1 MRACG
6 KSASEMKEL
15 YLDNSAT
22 TPLLPEA
29 AEAIRLAFETYAN
42 PSSLHSAG
50 IAASKLL
57 AESRRTVAD
66 GSCLGA
72 SYTPVF
78 CGSGSEANNL
88 AIRGFCGL
96 GKHFDSKRIII
107 SDSEHPSVAASAE
120 SLSALGFETVMIPT
134 KGGELDLGA
143 LESELRRGAALV
155 SVMSVNNETGA
166 LYDIPA
172 ALSLC
177 RQLCPGAIFHTDAVQ
192 GFMRIPLTRC
202 ADMISV
208 SAHKI
213 GGPKGCGAL
222 FVRGD
227 LIRRRALS
235 PVVYGGGQESGLRS
249 GTENTAYAA
258 GFAAA
263 VRVWSERGR
272 EFAAE
277 MRETSLAFIDVI
289 TASGCRVNR
298 PPRTADYIISATL
311 PGIKSQVMLSFL
323 SSKGIYVSSGSACS
337 SKDRKISSSLKAFGL
352 SDRDADCTIRISL
365 SPAVSKKDA
374 EILGDALREG
384 IDKLVK
390 IK

>member
-1 MRACG
+1 
-6 KSASEMKEL
+6 MKEL

-57 AESRRTVAD
+57 AESRATVA
-66 GSCLGA
+66 GLSGLGPQYA
-72 SYTPVF
+72 AVF
-78 CGSGSEANNL
+78 CGSGSEGNNL
-88 AIRGFCGL
+88 AIRGFCGS

-120 SLSALGFETVMIPT
+120 SLSALGFETVRIPT
-134 KGGELDLGA
+134 KRGELDLGA
-143 LESELRRGAALV
+143 LEDELRKGAALV
-155 SVMSVNNETGA
+155 SIMSVNNETGA
-166 LYDIPA
+166 LYDTQA

-177 RQLCPGAIFHTDAVQ
+177 RRICPGALFHTDAVQ
-192 GFMRIPLTRC
+192 GFMRIPLTRG

-222 FVRGD
+222 FVREE
-227 LIRRRALS
+227 LLRRRALS
-235 PVVYGGGQESGLRS
+235 PVIYGGGQESGLRS
-249 GTENTAYAA
+249 GTENTASIA

-263 VRVWSERGR
+263 VRVWSERGQ
-272 EFAAE
+272 EFSSK
-277 MRETSLAFIDVI
+277 MRETSIAFIEAL
-289 TASGCRVNR
+289 TSAGCRVNR
-298 PPRTADYIISATL
+298 PPHAADYIISATL

-337 SKDRKISSSLKAFGL
+337 SKDRKISPSLRAFGL

-365 SPAVSKKDA
+365 SPAVEKEDA
-374 EILGDALREG
+374 GILAAAVREG
-384 IDKLVK
+384 IDKLVR

>member
-1 MRACG
+1 
-6 KSASEMKEL
+6 MKEL

-57 AESRRTVAD
+57 AESRAAVA
-66 GSCLGA
+66 GLSGLGPLYA
-72 SYTPVF
+72 AVF
-78 CGSGSEANNL
+78 CGSGSEGNNL
-88 AIRGFCGL
+88 AIRGFCGS

-120 SLSALGFETVMIPT
+120 SLEGLGFETVRIPT
-134 KGGELDLGA
+134 KRGELDLGA
-143 LESELRRGAALV
+143 LEDELRKGAALV
-155 SVMSVNNETGA
+155 SIMSVNNETGA
-166 LYDIPA
+166 TYDIPA
-172 ALSLC
+172 ALALC
-177 RQLCPGAIFHTDAVQ
+177 RRICPGALFHTDAVQ
-192 GFMRIPLTRC
+192 GFMRIPLTRG

-222 FVRGD
+222 FIRED
-227 LIRRRALS
+227 LLRRRALS
-235 PVVYGGGQESGLRS
+235 PVIYGGGQESGLRS
-249 GTENTAYAA
+249 GTENTASIA
-258 GFAAA
+258 GFAEA
-263 VRVWSERGR
+263 VRVWSERGQ
-272 EFAAE
+272 EFAAT
-277 MRETSLAFIDVI
+277 MRETSLAFIEAL
-289 TASGCRVNR
+289 TSAGCRVNR
-298 PPRTADYIISATL
+298 PQRAADYIISATL
-311 PGIKSQVMLSFL
+311 PEIKSQVMLSFL

-337 SKDRKISSSLKAFGL
+337 SKDRKISPSLKAFGL

-365 SPAVSKKDA
+365 SPAMEKEDA
-374 EILGDALREG
+374 EIIASAVREG